1 MGTQGHG
8 DTRTWGHEDMG
19 TYGPE
24 DMGTYVQVEMGT
36 WGHMGT
42 RTWEHEDMD
51 TRGHEIFS
59 DFTYLKNH
67 LIVFSEKPEERVH
80 TVIMPNEQP
89 NLEPT
94 A

>member
-1 MGTQGHG
+1 MGTRGHG
-8 DTRTWGHEDMG
+8 DIWTRGHGYICTSGNGDMG
-19 TYGPE
+19 TYG
-24 DMGTYVQVEMGT
+24 
-36 WGHMGT
+36 
-42 RTWEHEDMD
+42 HEDMD